1 MALNKY
7 IHRPKNLVIDD
18 LEIEYNISKRMFDEI
33 ADTRGNKN
41 LNPYIYVIDYINEC
55 QGAEDNKIK
64 TIIPTVNG
72 VHLITIGFNVQQF
85 KTKLEEAGIEPIDIQ
100 KDNPTLL
107 YYAKPE

>member
-41 LNPYIYVIDYINEC
+41 LNPYIYVIDYINETF
-55 QGAEDNKIK
+55 GLLG
-64 TIIPTVNG
+64 TVTAI
-72 VHLITIGFNVQQF
+72 VVD
-85 KTKLEEAGIEPIDIQ
+85 EENSAQTSRIALD
-100 KDNPTLL
+100 
-107 YYAKPE
+107 

>member
-41 LNPYIYVIDYINEC
+41 LNPYIYVIDYINETF
-55 QGAEDNKIK
+55 GLLG
-64 TIIPTVNG
+64 TVTAI
-72 VHLITIGFNVQQF
+72 VVD
-85 KTKLEEAGIEPIDIQ
+85 EENSAQASRIALD
-100 KDNPTLL
+100 
-107 YYAKPE
+107 

>member
-41 LNPYIYVIDYINEC
+41 LNPYIYVIDYINETF
-55 QGAEDNKIK
+55 GLLG
-64 TIIPTVNG
+64 TVTAI
-72 VHLITIGFNVQQF
+72 VV
-85 KTKLEEAGIEPIDIQ
+85 EEENSAQTSRIAL
-100 KDNPTLL
+100 N
-107 YYAKPE
+107 